1 MVLHTINKFSQI
13 YIIVLPKRLM
23 TFRIIH
29 QDKKTKARIGILK
42 TKKGNI
48 ETPFFMPV
56 ATKGSVKMLS
66 SDEITELGAN
76 AIISNALIISLRD
89 GAKIISKH
97 GGIGKFMN
105 YPGIIF
111 TDSGGFQM
119 YSKSIYLKSNN
130 SGVFF
135 KNPYSGEK
143 IFMTPEKNMEIQLKL
158 NSDVAMCLDSMPL
171 YEHTKKEIEESVI
184 KTSLW
189 AEKCKIA
196 HNELQKNF
204 DKNKKQ
210 LLFGII
216 QGGIYKDLREISANQ
231 LLKLNFDGYAI
242 GGLGLGE
249 TEKEEFSVVKQLKKL
264 IPENKPVYMMGI
276 GEPVEI
282 LKCIAEGIDIF
293 DSRMPTQNARRG
305 TLFTSK
311 GKLKIFRSEY
321 KFDKTPL
328 DKKCECFVCKNYS
341 KSFIRFQMIHDEITG
356 KKLATFHN
364 LYFLQNLIKRAKQKI
379 RMGKFREFLRDV
391 EKKYNAN
398 K

>member
-1 MVLHTINKFSQI
+1 MPSKTETFTITRK
-13 YIIVLPKRLM
+13 
-23 TFRIIH
+23 
-29 QDKKTKARIGILK
+29 DEKTRARIGILK
-42 TKKGNI
+42 TKSGNI

-56 ATKGSVKMLS
+56 ATKASVKTLT
-66 SDEITELGAN
+66 SDEITELGAK
-76 AIISNALIISLRD
+76 AIISNALILSLRD
-89 GAKIISKH
+89 GEKIISKH
-97 GGIGKFMN
+97 NGIGKFMN

-130 SGVFF
+130 LGVFF

-171 YEHTKKEIEESVI
+171 YSHTKKEIEESVI

-196 HNELQKNF
+196 HDKLQKNF

-216 QGGIYKDLREISANQ
+216 QGGIYKDLREISAKEII
-231 LLKLNFDGYAI
+231 KLNFDGHAI

-276 GEPVEI
+276 GNPVEI
-282 LKCIAEGIDIF
+282 LKCISEGVDIF

-321 KFDKTPL
+321 KFDKTPI
-328 DKKCECFVCKNYS
+328 DKECGCFVCKNYS

-356 KKLATFHN
+356 KKLAAFHN
-364 LYFLQNLIKRAKQKI
+364 LYFLQELIKKAKQKI
-379 RMGKFREFLRDV
+379 KEGKFEGFLR
-391 EKKYNAN
+391 EIEGRYRE
-398 K
+398 

>member
-1 MVLHTINKFSQI
+1 MPHE
-13 YIIVLPKRLM
+13 
-23 TFRIIH
+23 TFKIIH
-29 QDKKTKARIGILK
+29 QDKKTSARIGILK
-42 TKKGNI
+42 TKSGNI

-56 ATKGSVKMLS
+56 ATKASVKTLT
-66 SDEITELGAN
+66 SDEITELGAK

-105 YPGIIF
+105 YLGIIF

-130 SGVFF
+130 AGVFF

-158 NSDVAMCLDSMPL
+158 KSDVAMCLDSMPL
-171 YEHTKKEIEESVI
+171 YHHTKKQIEESVV

-196 HNELQKNF
+196 HDNLQKNVS
-204 DKNKKQ
+204 KEKKQ

-276 GEPVEI
+276 GNPVEI
-282 LKCIAEGIDIF
+282 LKCVAEGVDIF

-321 KFDKTPL
+321 KFDKTPI
-328 DKKCECFVCKNYS
+328 DKECGCFVCKNYS
-341 KSFIRFQMIHDEITG
+341 RSFIRYQLNHDETTG
-356 KKLATFHN
+356 KKLATYHN
-364 LYFLQNLIKRAKQKI
+364 LYFLQDLIKKAKEKI
-379 RMGKFREFLRDV
+379 REGKLREFLKGV
-391 EKKYNAN
+391 EREYKE
-398 K
+398 